1 MAYDVF
7 ISYSHTADGKI
18 APALQRALR
27 SLAKPWYRMRALH
40 VFRDE
45 TNLSAASDLTGTI
58 CAALSNSRYFVYLAS
73 PEAANSRWVG
83 EEIEAW
89 KNRNLPENLLLALT
103 DGEIQWDNDRQ
114 DFDWGKSTS
123 LHPKLKGIFSK
134 EPLWVDLRWAKKD
147 ITLSSRDSRFQHA
160 TAMLAATIHGK
171 TLEELV
177 GEDVFQHRRTRKL
190 VGAVVSVLTLLLTLF
205 VLATIIATKTNRNLQ
220 SKLTLIESV
229 LPFFNLEQIITE
241 ESYGEEKPLFKRLWS
256 GIKANVVW
264 QTEIETWIDWGPD
277 MFALAADC
285 SGGYDGEEG
294 EKASDVDYDCP
305 KDKNDFDKDGLRLDI
320 VGINAIAKSLAT
332 SLQHGRLDELLKES
346 KAKERDSVAGEEDTD
361 VETDRMQILDLVKI
375 LLPDRLWKQVAKD
388 AVENESSQEF
398 LLSHHFNIWRKPLSG
413 GRDAELIF
421 IRLRDYGYCGS
432 GGCSDLMIG
441 FLRIGE
447 KYELIIAQISPGEIA
462 IYDAGRGNMPQIFT
476 ISMRQSGLGMQFRY
490 ITRYNFDGSCL
501 CYRPYLAGI
510 VESSEMTVNQRVPK
524 QLRDFVER

>member
-1 MAYDVF
+1 MVYDVF

-45 TNLSAASDLTGTI
+45 TNLSAVSDLTGAI
-58 CAALSNSRYFVYLAS
+58 RAGLSNSRYFVYLAS

-83 EEIEAW
+83 EEIEVW

-114 DFDWGKSTS
+114 DFDWGKSTA

-147 ITLSSRDSRFQHA
+147 ITLSSRDSRFQHV
-160 TAMLAATIHGK
+160 TAMLAATMHGK

-177 GEDVFQHRRTRKL
+177 GEDVLQHRRTRKL
-190 VGAVVSVLTLLLTLF
+190 IGAVVSVLTLLLTLF
-205 VLATIIATKTNRNLQ
+205 VFSTIIATKTNRNLQ
-220 SKLTLIESV
+220 SKLALIESV
-229 LPFFNLEQIITE
+229 LPFFNLEQIPTE

-256 GIKANVVW
+256 GISANVVW
-264 QTEIETWIDWGPD
+264 STGMETWIDWGSD
-277 MFALAADC
+277 RFALAADC
-285 SGGYDGEEG
+285 SGYYDGKEG
-294 EKASDVDYDCP
+294 EKEPDVDYDCP
-305 KDKNDFDKDGLRLDI
+305 KGKNDFDKDGLRTDI
-320 VGINAIAKSLAT
+320 AGINAIAKALVASLNDG
-332 SLQHGRLDELLKES
+332 HLDELLKNSRAE
-346 KAKERDSVAGEEDTD
+346 ERDSVAGEEDID
-361 VETDRMQILDLVKI
+361 VETDRMQILNHVKI
-375 LLPDRLWKQVAKD
+375 LLPDRLWKQVTKNPA
-388 AVENESSQEF
+388 ENESSQEF
-398 LLSHHFNIWRKPLSG
+398 LLSHHFNIWRKPLKG
-413 GRDAELIF
+413 GKDAELIF
-421 IRLRDYGYCGS
+421 IRFRDYAYCGS

-476 ISMRQSGLGMQFRY
+476 VSMRQSGIGMQFRY

-510 VESSEMTVNQRVPK
+510 VESSEMIVNQRVPK
-524 QLRDFVER
+524 QLRKLVGR